1 MASLSKYLE
10 KLSIPAEILPD
21 NVATIIY
28 AISIVHRFKSAQKTF
43 CNIAKLTFN
52 KMMAEATSAK
62 RIEVVFNVYQ
72 SNSMKN
78 IEQVDNRSATTA
90 VV

>member
-10 KLSIPAEILPD
+10 QLSIPAEILPD

-28 AISIVHRFKSAQKTF
+28 AISIVQRIKGAQKTF
-43 CNIAKLTFN
+43 CNIAQLTFN

-72 SNSMKN
+72 SNSIKN
-78 IEQVDNRSATTA
+78 IEWVDNRSATTA